1 MRRQHSPLLL
11 PLLSLALLAGC
22 KQDAAPS
29 TRGDTNASDMPA
41 TIDQVAQ
48 DAADAG
54 ALPSGN
60 APLQPGQ
67 SEQGTIEADIGNG
80 TQRFRSLSTK
90 VADDIAD
97 QVDEKLATGEG
108 RKAIDDANRKLE
120 SLGTGTTMDAD
131 SVRDIVGGMAGK
143 TFHDASVTKVDIIK
157 TLQVNLSG
165 KASDGGQL
173 QLDIGFN
180 DKSLSLQDA
189 KLTYRPKGTS
199 MFDAYESNGVQVTIE
214 RFERNDDGSYAIAGS
229 FTAKDV
235 PASPMAKALRGKS
248 LASASG
254 RFDYAALPLKE
265 MPKFGR

>member
-1 MRRQHSPLLL
+1 MRRQRSPLLL
-11 PLLSLALLAGC
+11 SLLSLALLAGC

-29 TRGDTNASDMPA
+29 ADTAASNMPA
-41 TIDQVAQ
+41 AMDQVAQ

-54 ALPSGN
+54 ALPSGD

-67 SEQGTIEADIGNG
+67 SEQGAIEADIGNG

-90 VADDIAD
+90 VADDIAE
-97 QVDEKLATGEG
+97 QVDDKLDTGKG

-120 SLGTGTTMDAD
+120 QLGTGTKMDAD

-157 TLQVNLSG
+157 TLQANLSG
-165 KASDGGQL
+165 KSGDGDQL
-173 QLDIGFN
+173 TISLDFNEADLSFN
-180 DKSLSLQDA
+180 DAS
-189 KLTYRPKGTS
+189 LTYRPKVKS
-199 MFDAYESNGVQVTIE
+199 MFDFYESKDVQVTIE
-214 RFERNDDGSYAIAGS
+214 RFDRNADGSYALAGS
-229 FTAKDV
+229 FTAKDI
-235 PASPMAKALRGKS
+235 PASNLAKELKGKV

-265 MPKFGR
+265 LPKFGR